1 MSKKK
6 NVNSFLLLE
15 KKNKEQVSSKIN
27 SADNTNLVIP
37 FNYTIALMSF
47 CKESRAYKLQNQKVK
62 RCKIP
67 RYLQLS
73 YNPKKNK
80 LKAV

>member
-1 MSKKK
+1 MDKKSK
-6 NVNSFLLLE
+6 E
-15 KKNKEQVSSKIN
+15 HVSTKIN
-27 SADNTNLVIP
+27 SADNTNLAVP
-37 FNYTIALMSF
+37 FNYTIALISF
-47 CKESRAYKLQNQKVK
+47 FKESRAYKLQNQKVK
-62 RCKIP
+62 RCKLP